1 MFIIRSIRCP
11 DQTRKNG
18 RRSLTGMKE
27 YSPTGTM
34 ETTGK
39 QKLPAVF
46 LHEIDEQREGCVRKG
61 GEGLTPERV
70 LLSPERMEYRL
81 EGLERRLGFGLE
93 SSRQNRRK
101 MKSVAIKS
109 LPPMQSF
116 QNTRFCT

>member
-1 MFIIRSIRCP
+1 
-11 DQTRKNG
+11 
-18 RRSLTGMKE
+18 MKE
-27 YSPTGTM
+27 WSPAGTM

-39 QKLPAVF
+39 QKLPAVV
-46 LHEIDEQREGCVRKG
+46 LHETDEQR
-61 GEGLTPERV
+61 EGLTPERV